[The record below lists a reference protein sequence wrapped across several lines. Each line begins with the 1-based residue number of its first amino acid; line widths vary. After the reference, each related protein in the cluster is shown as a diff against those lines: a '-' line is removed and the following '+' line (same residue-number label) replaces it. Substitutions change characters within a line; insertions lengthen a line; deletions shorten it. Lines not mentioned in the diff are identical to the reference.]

1 MNAPDVRIDR
11 LVIQGRPLSAS
22 EAKRLARL
30 VATELA
36 QAPPPT
42 DDRREPR
49 LPRVTVQPSR
59 DEYGTASIER
69 LAQLVA
75 REIRR
80 SLA

>member
-1 MNAPDVRIDR
+1 MSTPDIHIDR
-11 LVIQGRPLSAS
+11 LVIQGRPLSQS

-30 VATELA
+30 VAVELA
-36 QAPPPT
+36 QTPPPT
-42 DDRREPR
+42 DQAGARV
-49 LPRVTVQPSR
+49 PRVAVEPSR
-59 DEYGTASIER
+59 EEYGTASVER

>member
-1 MNAPDVRIDR
+1 MTAPDIRIDR
-11 LVIQGRPLSAS
+11 LVVHGRPLSAS

-36 QAPPPT
+36 QTPLST
-42 DDRREPR
+42 GDRPVAR
-49 LPRVTVQPSR
+49 LPRVAVGPTAES
-59 DEYGTASIER
+59 YGTASIEH
-69 LAQLVA
+69 LARLVA

>member
-1 MNAPDVRIDR
+1 MSKADIHIDR

-30 VATELA
+30 VAIALA
-36 QAPPPT
+36 DTPPPT
-42 DDRREPR
+42 DDRSVARR
-49 LPRVTVQPSR
+49 PRVSVKASQE
-59 DEYGTASIER
+59 EYGTASIER
-69 LAQLVA
+69 LARLVA